1 MPRYLPLT
9 FIRLLFASI
18 AYKGDT
24 WGHKEVKQ
32 TFAVNYYGAA
42 TRSAVLEVNCS
53 LTIDDTTGTMAVTD
67 TLLDLVKKSD
77 NGRIVK
83 YAPKR

>member
-1 MPRYLPLT
+1 M
-9 FIRLLFASI
+9 FASI
-18 AYKGDT
+18 YT
-24 WGHKEVKQ
+24 RNSWGHKEAKL
-32 TFAVNYYGAA
+32 TFAINYYGAA
-42 TRSAVLEVNCS
+42 TRSAVLAVNCP